1 MNDHNSIKEE
11 LVNGIFKLLT
21 NWWVWACLTVM
32 VGFATGTINQRNI
45 LTIVNKLAGLFN

>member
-11 LVNGIFKLLT
+11 LVNGIFNLLT

-32 VGFATGTINQRNI
+32 VGFATGTITQQNI
-45 LTIVNKLAGLFN
+45 LTILNKILAIFS